1 MAFFDARNDGWKSS
15 AHQQSPRD
23 VSNRKSNKI
32 PPNGRQRRFN
42 FIFSFS
48 MHRLRRC
55 VLRTV
60 DRVYIV
66 WPSTEWSLDQPLF
79 GDKCEERMFWDAN
92 WNLFRKKQYHV
103 MLVFGCPHRTTHLKC
118 QKFKLIYDSPANL
131 SLTAW
136 WASAAWCNG
145 GIAHASGVLCGGTRN
160 TWPGLYSG
168 YDEYNAL
175 AVEYGMPALAKCV
188 ANFACSASNSNEW
201 VSRSD
206 AGLLLLFSN
215 GLDSRRDMLN
225 GRFSLDERVCSD
237 CIESLNGREKKQIKM
252 HFYGIVF
259 ANWLSYALNG
269 PIGGETTG

>member
-1 MAFFDARNDGWKSS
+1 MLVMTVENRVPANNLLEMCQIGNRIKYLRTDARDDSILFFLS
-15 AHQQSPRD
+15 RCIDFAVACLELSI
-23 VSNRKSNKI
+23 V
-32 PPNGRQRRFN
+32 
-42 FIFSFS
+42 
-48 MHRLRRC
+48 C
-55 VLRTV
+55 VLCDLQRNGCWTNHFSV
-60 DRVYIV
+60 INVKSGCI
-66 WPSTEWSLDQPLF
+66 
-79 GDKCEERMFWDAN
+79 WDAN
-92 WNLFRKKQYHV
+92 WNLFRKKQYHL

-237 CIESLNGREKKQIKM
+237 CIESLDGREKKQIKM

-269 PIGGETTG
+269 TIGGETTG